1 MSDLAIQYPL
11 ASLPVVVDPADIAVD
26 SVAEN
31 DPIYIAALAFE
42 DARAKYF
49 TLKDA
54 FNNHVSEARRN
65 EFIGMIID
73 GGADAD
79 AAEKAWEVVRDNL
92 VSKYEAASKECAAA
106 AKAVVTARNRIQDK
120 LSDFTGLSLNDI
132 VARCVEY
139 RPADDGKYDVI
150 FEAMTKAAAFE
161 NAPVSETSATIL
173 LDGRITC
180 GMYEVF
186 KYLNTIVCHILSS
199 QSKDR
204 KVELT
209 NDQKLGNATTLAE
222 TFNTALYYHMDE
234 DKDKEVHDWFKNMV
248 NTVVT
253 CCARFILEQHCEARM
268 EAVAAAMAADAA

>member
-54 FNNHVSEARRN
+54 FNKHVSEARRN

-92 VSKYEAASKECAAA
+92 DSKAEAAAKECCAAA
-106 AKAVVTARNRIQDK
+106 NAVVAARNRIQDK

-150 FEAMTKAAAFE
+150 FEAMTRAAAFE
-161 NAPVSETSATIL
+161 NAPASKPSAQL
-173 LDGRITC
+173 LKDGRITM
-180 GMYEVF
+180 GIRDVF
-186 KYLNTIVCHILSS
+186 KYLDTVVGQVLSS
-199 QSKDR
+199 QSQDR

-209 NDQKLGNATTLAE
+209 NKQKLGNAMSLAE

-234 DKDKEVHDWFKNMV
+234 YQDREVHEWFKNMV

-253 CCARFILEQHCEARM
+253 CCARFILEQHCEARV
-268 EAVAAAMAADAA
+268 EAVKAAMAADAA